1 MDSLLKYHRVYASI
15 NLDAIYNNLISLKNN
30 TSTNTEIIAVIKAD
44 GYGHGAVP
52 IAYAI
57 EDKVL
62 AFAVATVQEATN
74 LKKHGI
80 KKPVYIIGFTHESQI
95 EDILKYDL
103 RPTVFSYSYAKYLS
117 EKALDAGKKIKIH
130 IKLDTGMGRIG
141 YQTDE
146 KSFEEILLMKDLKGI
161 ETEGIFSHFAS
172 SDSSDKSF
180 AKVQYKKYMDFVNLL
195 EEKGMKFNIKH
206 TSNSAAIIDM
216 PYANLSA
223 VRAGISLYGQ
233 YPSDEVDKTKVILE
247 PALELKSH
255 IVYLKELNEGST
267 ISYGSTFITTK
278 KTKVATIPVGYG
290 DGYLRNLSNKGYV
303 LINGEKAPIIGRVC
317 MDQFMVDVTD
327 IDSVKEGDEVTLIG
341 RDGNNFISVDEL
353 SELAGTFNYEFLCD
367 LGKRI
372 PRVFYKDSKIV
383 CTKDY
388 FDDEYIVHNWL

>member
-130 IKLDTGMGRIG
+130 IKLDTGMGLIG

-146 KSFEEILLMKDLKGI
+146 KSFEEILLMKYLKGI
-161 ETEGIFSHFAS
+161 
-172 SDSSDKSF
+172 
-180 AKVQYKKYMDFVNLL
+180 
-195 EEKGMKFNIKH
+195 
-206 TSNSAAIIDM
+206 
-216 PYANLSA
+216 
-223 VRAGISLYGQ
+223 
-233 YPSDEVDKTKVILE
+233 
-247 PALELKSH
+247 
-255 IVYLKELNEGST
+255 
-267 ISYGSTFITTK
+267 
-278 KTKVATIPVGYG
+278 
-290 DGYLRNLSNKGYV
+290 
-303 LINGEKAPIIGRVC
+303 
-317 MDQFMVDVTD
+317 
-327 IDSVKEGDEVTLIG
+327 
-341 RDGNNFISVDEL
+341 
-353 SELAGTFNYEFLCD
+353 
-367 LGKRI
+367 
-372 PRVFYKDSKIV
+372 
-383 CTKDY
+383 
-388 FDDEYIVHNWL
+388 

>member
-383 CTKDY
+383 YTKDY